1 MANQFIAGV
10 GRALLFS
17 GNDLIGVAKTL
28 TENTFNFGISSE
40 EIRGGQGNAL
50 WGKYFHDSSMNVTLT
65 DVNCIV

>member
-1 MANQFIAGV
+1 MNGMEV
-10 GRALLFS
+10 T
-17 GNDLIGVAKTL
+17 NPYENYAKTL